1 VPLAPDRQS
10 LVLEAQPIAGSLARR
25 YQREL
30 PPGIVSR
37 DDLEQQAM
45 LGVVQAAQRWDPARE
60 AGWPSF
66 AYRRALGAIQDLL
79 RALSPGHRDHW
90 REFRV
95 THLEQP
101 VAHADGVTLGETI
114 PAPERPLDDLPDPR
128 LAEAIEQAI
137 GEELTL
143 DEQSALAMRVDS
155 ELSLREIGE
164 AMGVSESRAC
174 QFVARGFDKLRERRL
189 ELAEMAGL

>member
-1 VPLAPDRQS
+1 M
-10 LVLEAQPIAGSLARR
+10 LEARPIASSLAARYRR
-25 YQREL
+25 GL
-30 PPGIVSR
+30 PPGIVTQ

-45 LGVVQAAQRWDPARE
+45 LGVVQAARRWDPTRE
-60 AGWPSF
+60 SRWTTF

-79 RALSPGHRDHW
+79 RAVSPGHRDHW

-101 VAHADGVTLGETI
+101 VANAEGLTLGDTL
-114 PAPERPLDDLPDPR
+114 PAPQRPLDDLPDPR
-128 LAEAIEQAI
+128 LADAIERAI

-143 DEQSALAMRVDS
+143 DEQSALALRVDE

-164 AMGVSESRAC
+164 AMGVTESRAC
-174 QFVARGFDKLRERRL
+174 QYVARGFGKLRERRV